1 MPDAITIVGGGPAGA
16 AAALAVTRAG
26 ARGVVWEASALPR
39 HKVCGEFYS
48 PEIVARLEELGVADD
63 FHARRP
69 ARVTHAELHFSKD
82 HRRFPL
88 PEAAWGLSR
97 YTFDDLLLTAAQRLG
112 AEVRRERCLAPEGA
126 CVWAAGRAA
135 AGPRGRRLFGFKA
148 HFVGPANDAVELYF
162 FTGGYCGLCA
172 IEDGR
177 TNVCGLAAEDLLGAS
192 GFEIDGLLAQA
203 PRLAARLAPLE
214 RVTRWHFAGPLRF
227 GAAERIPAQALGAG
241 DAGRF
246 VDPFTGSGL
255 LAALETG
262 PWAGEGLLRAIEG
275 EPWERCRAEHERRCA
290 AFYGRQTATTIILR
304 RVLALGWAEPLAGL
318 VPGPWLF
325 RLTRP
330 LPSTKKFA
338 TQPGR

>member
-1 MPDAITIVGGGPAGA
+1 
-16 AAALAVTRAG
+16 
-26 ARGVVWEASALPR
+26 
-39 HKVCGEFYS
+39 
-48 PEIVARLEELGVADD
+48 
-63 FHARRP
+63 
-69 ARVTHAELHFSKD
+69 
-82 HRRFPL
+82 
-88 PEAAWGLSR
+88 LSR
-97 YTFDDLLLTAAQRLG
+97 YAFDELLLTAAQGRG
-112 AEVRRERCLAPEGA
+112 ADVRRERCLAPEPPG
-126 CVWAAGRAA
+126 VWAVGRTT

-148 HFVGPANDAVELYF
+148 HFTGPANDAVELYF
-162 FTGGYCGLCA
+162 FPGGYCGLCA

-192 GFEIDGLLAQA
+192 GFEIDRLLARA
-203 PRLAARLAPLE
+203 PRLAARLQPLE

-262 PWAGEGLLRAIEG
+262 SWAGEGLLRTFEG

-290 AFYGRQTATTIILR
+290 AFYGRQTATTTILR

-330 LPSTKKFA
+330 LQSSKKIA
-338 TQPGR
+338 TSRSGRSV